1 MGTGGLRK
9 RLLEETWYR
18 LWASVRGFGAAFME
32 IGFALDWM
40 LSGRRGSVILWV
52 GIFINLTQE
61 ED

>member
-32 IGFALDWM
+32 VGFALDWM
-40 LSGRRGSVILWV
+40 LSGRRGV
-52 GIFINLTQE
+52 
-61 ED
+61 